1 MEIYSL
7 SVLVAVT
14 SLVVDLGLDCS
25 PSLSK
30 RIATLF
36 IKGLIFIKLKEK
48 HIVTIA
54 FLVLLTVADI
64 IEVEIFFHLVW
75 IDVNLCE
82 DITTWSLTLK
92 VNGFVL
98 RRVKGFL
105 HNQTQNALFL
115 LELLFAS
122 SVMLGIIYS
131 IHALVRN
138 MLIGL
143 LISII

>member
-1 MEIYSL
+1 MREPGHLLKFPARAYHLGSHCIYYSIINKLMEIYSL
-7 SVLVAVT
+7 AVLVAVT

-30 RIATLF
+30 RISTLF

-82 DITTWSLTLK
+82 DIASWSLTLK

-98 RRVKGFL
+98 R
-105 HNQTQNALFL
+105 
-115 LELLFAS
+115 
-122 SVMLGIIYS
+122 
-131 IHALVRN
+131 
-138 MLIGL
+138 
-143 LISII
+143 